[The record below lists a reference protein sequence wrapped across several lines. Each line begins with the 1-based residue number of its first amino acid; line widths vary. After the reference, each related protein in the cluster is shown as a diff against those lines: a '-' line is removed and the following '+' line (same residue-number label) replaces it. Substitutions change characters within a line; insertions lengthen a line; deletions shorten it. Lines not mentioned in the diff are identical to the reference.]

1 MSVERF
7 EKASELLCSA
17 LEVNSEQRAGFLRQ
31 ACDGD
36 EALLLEVESLLA
48 AHFKAGQFIQTPPVQ
63 NAIDLLSDHE
73 ERLSTGEQI
82 GAYKIVREI
91 GRGGMGAVYLAER
104 SDEQYKKYVAIKLL
118 KRGMDTD
125 DLLRHFRRERQILA
139 TFDHPNIARLHDG
152 GSTETGLP
160 YFVMEYVEGKP
171 IDDYCDEHELNIT
184 QRLELFQQVCAAV
197 SYAHRNLVDTS

>member
-1 MSVERF
+1 M
-7 EKASELLCSA
+7 
-17 LEVNSEQRAGFLRQ
+17 
-31 ACDGD
+31 
-36 EALLLEVESLLA
+36 
-48 AHFKAGQFIQTPPVQ
+48 
-63 NAIDLLSDHE
+63 
-73 ERLSTGEQI
+73 
-82 GAYKIVREI
+82 
-91 GRGGMGAVYLAER
+91 AER

-125 DLLRHFRRERQILA
+125 DLLQHFRRERQILA

-184 QRLELFQQVCAAV
+184 QRLELFQHSLRCCF
-197 SYAHRNLVDTS
+197 LCTSSILSFIATSSLPILL